1 MVLLDI
7 ISCLPS
13 APSYPDPPYVFTLS
27 PISPISP
34 QFLSSPPALDR
45 IFTKFKTLWEIIE
58 SHWDRDEINSSDS
71 KEVEWRERGRKEVG

>member
-13 APSYPDPPYVFTLS
+13 APSYPDPPYVFTL
-27 PISPISP
+27 SPISP